1 MDNKRRLYR
10 LIENY
15 INEFKG
21 DAVESFY
28 GKGTKIKVHTIT
40 FGITSKSI
48 ILEAVV
54 VLGELINEEI
64 MSIDLAEFLVRES
77 MVYFF
82 PEHQIK
88 TFVRWDV

>member
-15 INEFKG
+15 INDFKG

-40 FGITSKSI
+40 FGVTSKSI

-54 VLGELINEEI
+54 VLGEVITEEI

-82 PEHQIK
+82 PEHQIQ
-88 TFVRWDV
+88 TYVRWDV

>member
-1 MDNKRRLYR
+1 
-10 LIENY
+10 
-15 INEFKG
+15 
-21 DAVESFY
+21 
-28 GKGTKIKVHTIT
+28 
-40 FGITSKSI
+40 
-48 ILEAVV
+48 LEAVV

>member
-1 MDNKRRLYR
+1 MDRKRRIFR
-10 LIENY
+10 LIEVYLND
-15 INEFKG
+15 FRG
-21 DAVESFY
+21 SAVEEMY

-40 FGITSKSI
+40 FGVTSKSI

-64 MSIDLAEFLVRES
+64 MTIDLAEFLVRES

-88 TFVRWDV
+88 TYVRFDV